1 MFPDNVQVEHLD
13 KISKNTLVEH
23 LGIKFTA
30 VEKDALIGTMPVDYR
45 TKQPMGYLHGGAS
58 VSLAETLGSVAS
70 VLLIDPKKQNVVG
83 TEISASHIK
92 SATSGLVTGTC
103 KAIHIGRSSHVWE
116 IRVEND
122 ERQLVSLVRL
132 TTRVLD
138 RKN

>member
-1 MFPDNVQVEHLD
+1 MFPDKIQVDSLN

-23 LGIKFTA
+23 LGIKFTV
-30 VEKDALIGTMPVDYR
+30 VEKDALIATMPVDHR

-58 VSLAETLGSVAS
+58 VALAETLGSVAS
-70 VLLIDPKKQNVVG
+70 VLLIDPNKQNVFG

-116 IRVEND
+116 IKIKNED
-122 ERQLVSLVRL
+122 DQLVSLVRL

-138 RKN
+138 RKK